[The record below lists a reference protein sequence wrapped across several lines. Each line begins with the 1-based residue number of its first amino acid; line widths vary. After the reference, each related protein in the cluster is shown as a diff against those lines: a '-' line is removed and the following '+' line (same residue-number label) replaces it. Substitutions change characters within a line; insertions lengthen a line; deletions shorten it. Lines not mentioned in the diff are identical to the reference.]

1 MRLGLPFPFVEGC
14 RLPGL
19 HIAVETSMD
28 TRATMLQITK
38 HLITLLE
45 RMGIIVESELT
56 FRNDMVV
63 VPQTMMMYNIIIY
76 YYMLHVVVR
85 SK

>member
-1 MRLGLPFPFVEGC
+1 
-14 RLPGL
+14 
-19 HIAVETSMD
+19 MD

-38 HLITLLE
+38 HRITLLE

-63 VPQTMMMYNIIIY
+63 VRQTMMMYNIIIY
-76 YYMLHVVVR
+76 CYMLHVVVV
-85 SK
+85 ST